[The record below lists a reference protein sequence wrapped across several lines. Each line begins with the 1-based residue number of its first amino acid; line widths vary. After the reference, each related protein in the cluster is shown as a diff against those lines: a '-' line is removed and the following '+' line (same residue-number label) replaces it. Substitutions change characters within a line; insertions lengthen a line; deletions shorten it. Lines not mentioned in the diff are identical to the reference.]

1 MRLSLALSSS
11 PCVSAHLLVSPPHC
25 AGRHNIWMCD
35 PEGSGL
41 PVHPECA
48 AGTHNK
54 DTNKKARLE
63 KNQSRRIQRKQ
74 WSVEP
79 PVKTI
84 FFWGFSPAVNFIYN
98 HLANTEERPPIKAPT
113 QYLWGCLVVSCSHS
127 SPTVLK
133 FWLNSAVVLK
143 STDIKCVHITVLI
156 TTGYYTSPLKKT
168 AHPFQR
174 YLIAKISLFTTA
186 SGIRANHTDKAQTT
200 SK

>member
-98 HLANTEERPPIKAPT
+98 HLANTEERPPHKSSNPVPLGLSRGVMQSFFT
-113 QYLWGCLVVSCSHS
+113 NGFKVLVKQCSCFEVYWH
-127 SPTVLK
+127 
-133 FWLNSAVVLK
+133 
-143 STDIKCVHITVLI
+143 
-156 TTGYYTSPLKKT
+156 
-168 AHPFQR
+168 
-174 YLIAKISLFTTA
+174 
-186 SGIRANHTDKAQTT
+186 
-200 SK
+200 